1 MKVDIRHN
9 PGFGVA
15 RITLGANEEIRAESG
30 AMMMHQN
37 ITLEAKAEGGMLKSL
52 KRATLGGESFFVT
65 TMRAGSNGGW
75 VDVAARLPGD
85 VVAIDISTPLVIQR
99 GSWLASA
106 ATITID
112 TKWGG
117 LKNLA
122 GGEGGFAITAEGNG
136 TIVLGCYGALDVIDL
151 SAGEKLV
158 VDSGHMVA
166 YEKSVNVN
174 LGRATQGLAGMVKT
188 AEGFVLEFTGP
199 GRVWVQNRN
208 PNQLI
213 GWVQSNLPEQGGGG
227 GGIVGGLF
235 SRD

>member
-1 MKVDIRHN
+1 MRIEIRHN

-15 RITLGANEEIRAESG
+15 RIYLDANEEIRAESG

-37 ITLEAKAEGGMLKSL
+37 ITLEAKAEGGVLKSV
-52 KRATLGGESFFVT
+52 KRAALGGESFFVT
-65 TMRAGSNGGW
+65 TMRAGANGGW

-85 VVAIDISTPLVIQR
+85 VTAIELSGPLVIQR

-106 ATITID
+106 PTVTID

-122 GGEGGFAITAEGNG
+122 AGEGGFAVTAEGSG
-136 TIVLGCYGALDVIDL
+136 QVVLGCYGALDLVTL
-151 SAGEKLV
+151 AAGEKLV

-166 YEKSVNVN
+166 YESSVQMT
-174 LGRATQGLAGMVKT
+174 LGRATQGLMGMVKT
-188 AEGFVLEFTGP
+188 AEGFILDFTGP

-208 PNQLI
+208 PNQLL
-213 GWVQSNLPEQGGGG
+213 GWLQSNMPDQGGGG

-235 SRD
+235 GRD